1 MPVGRIVSNGASNRS
16 NKAWIAAFWERYRRH
31 FLRAALP
38 LAMVAPAW
46 SADYQVTS
54 TADTSDPGTLRWAIE
69 QANANPAQADKI
81 TFNLPF
87 GHETIELSGYLPIIN
102 KTGGSLE
109 IIGQGTTVVDGQSQ
123 HRPFFVNSGSVTIS
137 NLTIQNGLAQGG
149 NGGNATSTGG
159 GGGLGAGGA
168 IFVRDGASVTVDSVN
183 FLSNA
188 AAGGQGGTHGGG
200 SYVSGAGG
208 GGLGGDGGSG
218 VGQNAGGGGGG
229 AFAGQDGEAA
239 SGNVG
244 GDGGGPNG
252 GAGGAG
258 TGSFPGGVGGDFS
271 GGGGGG
277 GSSAAAGGAGGFG
290 GGGGGATSLLSAPGG
305 AGGFGGG
312 GGSSPIG
319 GGNGG
324 FGGGGGGKVLGNAGT
339 AGFGGGN
346 GSGGNGGGGAAFGGA
361 IFVMEGASLTVRDSS
376 FSQGS
381 LTVGL
386 GGGGNL
392 ANAGMAAGSAFF
404 LQDTDVTIEVTGTNE
419 VTIADTIADAA
430 GNSQPGGIIKTG
442 TGTLILSGTN
452 TYTGGTSFNDGVV
465 AITTGDNLG
474 TGALSFNG
482 GTLRTDASLNLT
494 NDLAFLP
501 TGGTIDTNGFDS
513 TLSGPLTGFGDLT
526 KTGAGALGLSGTH
539 TYSGDILLNAGTL
552 ALSGGNTNLGSGSIQ
567 ANGGSL
573 LFGNDVSSQSL
584 ANDIVL
590 NDDLVIERNN
600 SVPGGGN
607 TLLYGDLSGS
617 GDLTFQKTD
626 GSYGVALW
634 LQGDNSGFN
643 GALNIKHGWVLA
655 RSLNALNQQNDVS
668 IANEAALAVDTNR
681 EVILGD
687 LTGEGEVVLYD
698 GTKVTVGTG
707 NDAIFDGRFVQ
718 TTGMGNFEKVGTGSL
733 TLTGA
738 NAWNGHALLH
748 GGTTTVSAGSLIGS
762 TSAFY
767 DKDITNNATVVFD
780 QDTDGTYGGVMSG
793 SGVLEKTGTGT
804 VTLSGINTYQ
814 GGTSLNEGVLAIS
827 SDANLGTG
835 ALNFNGGTLRT
846 TASMTTSK
854 TITLGANG
862 GTFDTNGF
870 DSTITTNSY
879 LTSGVGAF
887 TKSGEGTLTIQNDY
901 GIGAD
906 VVVDEGVLQYLDHN
920 GWFSA
925 YSITVNDGGVFRAS
939 TAATNVVVNNGG
951 TLEAGTATEVG
962 YVYLESLT
970 MNDGAILN
978 MRLGQP
984 DVEGGS
990 HNDFFYVV
998 GDVTLDGTLN
1008 LSNSQVSEFEFGT
1021 YNLMAYTGT
1030 LTNNGIT
1037 VGDMPDGMT
1046 DAELQ
1051 FLADTKRVNVVLSG
1065 ALFFNG
1071 AVTDADGIVHGGS
1084 GVWDDTTNNWTN
1096 PSGTTEKV
1104 WSDKVGVFA
1113 GSNGGTVS
1121 IAGEQTF
1128 TGLQFSTNGYEL
1140 VDGDNGSLLLNG
1152 NGQIR
1157 VDDTITA
1164 TISAPLTGTG
1174 GLEKLD
1180 DGTLILSG
1188 TNTYT
1193 GGTTVT
1199 GGTLQGDTN
1208 SLQGDITNNAS
1219 LVFDQ
1224 SFDGSFDDTIDG
1236 TGLLVKEGTGTVT
1249 LSGTNTYS
1257 GGTTINGGTLAVTND
1272 TNLGDSSGD
1281 LTFNGGTLRYGS
1293 DYSIDRKF
1301 ILESG
1306 GGTVE
1311 VLDGVGV
1318 PTISGEISGTGS
1330 LTLTGPGG
1338 LFFASGSVNSYSGGT
1353 ILNGGELHVY
1363 QDANLGDVSGDLTLN
1378 GGDIIFRETATFARD
1393 VVLGGQ
1399 SNVVVASGVT
1409 TTLTGEISGSEALNL
1424 NSYLNSTLILDGT
1437 NTYTG
1442 GTNVNS
1448 GTLRLG
1454 SHGTLANTGE
1464 LWIGTDGIFDLNDN
1478 TQTVGTLSGS
1488 GSLLL
1493 GDGEL
1498 TTETSADSIF
1508 SGVISGNGS
1517 LTKDGSGRLELT
1529 GIQTYTGGT
1538 TVEGG
1543 ELKINGSLASVVTV
1557 GADGR
1562 LSGNGVLGGLNNQG
1576 ILAPGNSI
1584 GTMVV
1589 NGNAQLQST
1598 GTLEIEINDGSA
1610 VPEPGINNDMI
1621 DVQGSAELGGTVS
1634 VVADNVAGNFTNG
1647 SEFYFLRASDGFGG
1661 SEFDGVTDNLAFF
1674 DAMLGYRQGTASEE
1688 FAYFWLK
1695 ANETNFKSHAFTKN
1709 RWQVAN
1715 FLDRHYDS
1723 ATGPVEALYN
1733 RLMGMSNEQLSSAFD
1748 QMTGEVYASLAQLAI
1763 QNMLQNQLLLR
1774 QNLFG
1779 NSAAADWLSAQ
1790 DSSAPIIDA
1799 EGNALVLVQNPETGE
1814 SEWAAIRA
1822 QDRADWRGW
1831 ISGYGVGGTAAS
1843 DGNASSAKY
1852 AIGGTTFGADHEI
1865 DSQTRIGLYGSYANL
1880 NLNTRNGL
1888 QSAESD
1894 AVQFGGYL
1902 LRNHQDAR
1910 YTLASLGVGFND
1922 YDSRRSVLGQTA
1934 TGDTNGWQANTW
1946 LEHGLRF
1953 ETRSVTL
1960 QPFAALQ
1967 YLYVGQND
1975 FREDGAGLL
1984 NLDVE
1989 SLDTHA
1995 LRGALGASVARPF
2008 ETSRGFLVPTFHAM
2022 WLHEFLDT
2030 SSVLN
2035 TSFASVGGASFA
2047 TRGLDYGRD
2056 WAVLGTGLQWETGRN
2071 WSVLLNYDLQFNAVQ
2086 TFHMGSGALQFQ
2098 W

>member
-1 MPVGRIVSNGASNRS
+1 MPVGRIVSNGVSNRS

-31 FLRAALP
+31 ILRAALP

-81 TFNLPF
+81 TFNLPY
-87 GHETIELSGYLPIIN
+87 GHETIELSSYLPIIN

-123 HRPFFVNSGSVTIS
+123 HRPFFVNAGSVTIS

-149 NGGNATSTGG
+149 NGGDATSTGG

-168 IFVRDGASVTVDSVN
+168 IFVRDGASVTVDAVN
-183 FLSNA
+183 FLGNA

-200 SYVSGAGG
+200 TFISGAGG

-218 VGQNAGGGGGG
+218 VGQSGGGGGGG
-229 AFAGQDGEAA
+229 ALPGQDGLAA
-239 SGNVG
+239 AGNNG
-244 GDGGGPNG
+244 GDGGGPYG
-252 GAGGAG
+252 GVGGAG
-258 TGSFPGGVGGDFS
+258 TGGIPGGAGGDLS

-277 GSSAAAGGAGGFG
+277 GSGAAAGGAGGFG
-290 GGGGGATSLLSAPGG
+290 GGGGGATSYITAPGG
-305 AGGFGGG
+305 TGGFGGG

-319 GGNGG
+319 SGNGG
-324 FGGGGGGKVLGNAGT
+324 FGGGGGGAFSGQGT
-339 AGFGGGN
+339 GGFGGGN
-346 GSGGNGGGGAAFGGA
+346 GSGPNGGGGAAFGGA
-361 IFVMEGASLTVRDSS
+361 IFVMDGASLTVKDSA

-381 LTVGL
+381 VTVGL
-386 GGGGNL
+386 GGGSNL

-452 TYTGGTSFNDGVV
+452 TYTGGTSFNEGVV
-465 AITTGDNLG
+465 AITSGDNLG

-482 GTLRTDASLNLT
+482 GTLRTDASVTLT
-494 NDLAFLP
+494 NNFDLQSG
-501 TGGTIDTNGFDS
+501 GGTIDTNGYDS
-513 TLSGPLTGFGDLT
+513 TLSGSLSGTGDLT
-526 KTGAGALGLSGTH
+526 KAGAGSLGLSGFH
-539 TYSGDILLNAGTL
+539 FYSGDILLNAGTL
-552 ALSGGNTNLGSGSIQ
+552 ALSGGITTLGSGSIQ

-573 LFGNDVSSQSL
+573 YFYNGTNSQTL
-584 ANDIVL
+584 YNDIVL
-590 NDDLVIERNN
+590 NSDLTIEQNN
-600 SVPGGGN
+600 PLPGGG
-607 TLLYGDLSGS
+607 TTILYGDLSGS
-617 GDLTFQKTD
+617 GELTIQRSD
-626 GSYGVALW
+626 GSYGAALW
-634 LQGDNSGFN
+634 LQGNNSGFN
-643 GALNIKHGWVLA
+643 GALNIQGGWVEA
-655 RSLNALNQQNDVS
+655 RTSNALNQQNNVAIADGAILS
-668 IANEAALAVDTNR
+668 INTNR
-681 EVILGD
+681 EVIIGD
-687 LTGEGEVVLYD
+687 LTGEGEVVLYG

-707 NDAIFDGRFVQ
+707 NDSIFDGRFVQ
-718 TTGMGNFEKVGTGSL
+718 MSGTGNFEKVGTGSL
-733 TLTGA
+733 TLTGE

-748 GGTTTVSAGSLIGS
+748 GGTTTVSAGKLIGS

-793 SGVLEKTGTGT
+793 SGILVKTGTGT
-804 VTLSGINTYQ
+804 VTLSETNTYQ
-814 GGTSLNEGVLAIS
+814 GGTSLNEGVLAVS
-827 SDANLGTG
+827 SENNLGTG

-846 TASMTTSK
+846 NASMTTSRA
-854 TITLGANG
+854 ISLGLNG
-862 GTFDTNGF
+862 GTIDTNGF
-870 DSTITTNSY
+870 DSVITTNSF
-879 LTSGVGAF
+879 TIGGVGTF
-887 TKSGEGTLTIQNDY
+887 TKIGEGTLTVQNDY
-901 GIGAD
+901 GIAAD
-906 VVVDEGVLQYLDHN
+906 VVVDEGTLQYADQ
-920 GWFSA
+920 GGYFGSMTV
-925 YSITVNDGGVFRAS
+925 TVNDGGLFRAS
-939 TAATNVVVNNGG
+939 SNAPNVVVNSGG
-951 TLEAGTATEVG
+951 SLEAGTTTSVG

-978 MRLGQP
+978 MRLGQA

-990 HNDFFYVV
+990 YNDFIYVS

-1008 LSNSQVSEFEFGT
+1008 LSNSQVTEFEFGT
-1021 YNLMAYTGT
+1021 YALMGYSGT

-1037 VGDMPDGMT
+1037 VGDMPEGMT

-1071 AVTDADGIVHGGS
+1071 AVTHADGIVHGGS
-1084 GVWDDTTNNWTN
+1084 GVWDDSTTNWTN
-1096 PSGTTEKV
+1096 PGGTTEKA
-1104 WSDKVGVFA
+1104 WKDKVGVFA
-1113 GSNGGTVS
+1113 GPAGGTVS

-1157 VDDTITA
+1157 VDDSITA

-1174 GLEKLD
+1174 SLEKLD

-1224 SFDGSFDDTIDG
+1224 SFDGSFDDTISG
-1236 TGLLVKEGTGTVT
+1236 TGLLVKNGSGSVT

-1257 GGTTINGGTLAVTND
+1257 GGTTINSGTLAVTDD
-1272 TNLGDSSGD
+1272 TNLGDVSGD

-1293 DYSIDRKF
+1293 DYSIDRKI

-1306 GGTVE
+1306 GGTIE

-1330 LTLTGPGG
+1330 LTLAGPGS
-1338 LFFASGSVNSYSGGT
+1338 LFLTNGGVNSYSGGT
-1353 ILNGGELHVY
+1353 ILNGGTLHVF

-1378 GGDIIFRETATFARD
+1378 GGRIFFRESATFARD
-1393 VVLGGQ
+1393 VVLGGD
-1399 SNVVVASGVT
+1399 SDILVADGVT
-1409 TTLTGEISGSEALNL
+1409 TILTGEISGVNSLNL
-1424 NSYLNSTLILDGT
+1424 SSGLNGTLILDGS

-1442 GTNVNS
+1442 GTNVLT

-1454 SHGTLANTGE
+1454 SHGSLASTGALTIE
-1464 LWIGTDGIFDLNDN
+1464 ADGIFDLNDN
-1478 TQTVGTLSGS
+1478 TQTVGTLSGA

-1493 GDGEL
+1493 GDGEF
-1498 TTETSADSIF
+1498 TTDTSADSIF

-1517 LTKDGSGRLELT
+1517 FTKDGSGRLELT
-1529 GIQTYTGGT
+1529 GIHTYTGGT

-1562 LSGNGVLGGLNNQG
+1562 LSGTGVLAGLNNQG
-1576 ILAPGNSI
+1576 LLAPGNSI
-1584 GTMVV
+1584 GTLVV

-1610 VPEPGINNDMI
+1610 VPEPGINNDLI
-1621 DVQGSAELGGTVS
+1621 DVQGTAELGGTVN
-1634 VVADNVAGNFTNG
+1634 VLADNVAGNFTNG
-1647 SEFYFLRASDGFGG
+1647 TEFYFLRASDGFGG

-1674 DAMLGYRQGTASEE
+1674 DAILGYRQGTASEE

-1695 ANETNFKSHAFTKN
+1695 ANETNFRFHAGTTNK
-1709 RWQVAN
+1709 WQIAN
-1715 FLDRHYDS
+1715 YLDQNYNS
-1723 ATGPVEALYN
+1723 ATGPVEVLYN
-1733 RLMGMSNEQLSSAFD
+1733 QLMGMTNEQLSSAFD

-1774 QNLFG
+1774 QNLFS
-1779 NSAAADWLSAQ
+1779 NSAAADWLAAR

-1799 EGNALVLVQNPETGE
+1799 NGNALVLVQNPETGE
-1814 SEWAAIRA
+1814 LEWAAIRA

-1831 ISGYGVGGTAAS
+1831 ISGYGVGGTAGS

-1852 AIGGTTFGADHEI
+1852 AIGGTTFGADREI
-1865 DSQTRIGLYGSYANL
+1865 DKQTRLGLHGSYANL

-1888 QSAESD
+1888 QSTESD
-1894 AVQFGGYL
+1894 AVQFGSYL

-1910 YTLASLGVGFND
+1910 YTLASFGIGFND

-1960 QPFAALQ
+1960 QPFTALQ

-1975 FREDGAGLL
+1975 FRENGAGVL

-1989 SLDTHA
+1989 GLDTHA
-1995 LRGALGASVARPF
+1995 LRGVLGASVARPF
-2008 ETSRGFLVPTFHAM
+2008 ETGRGLLVPTFHAM

-2035 TSFASVGGASFA
+2035 TTFASVGGSSFA

-2056 WAVLGTGLQWETGRN
+2056 WAVLGSGLQWETGRN

-2086 TFHMGSGALQFQ
+2086 TFHMGSGAVQFQ